1 MGASDDLVG
10 QRPVA
15 PRAVAEPPAPSAGAM
30 RLAGALRQGARA
42 RSTSPY
48 FEAMAELREAAVDYV
63 LELKALGVPADRA
76 FLALR
81 DLARSTLGARDGE
94 TGARAARAAR
104 DVREGLGA
112 QVMRW
117 AMASYYQAD

>member
-1 MGASDDLVG
+1 
-10 QRPVA
+10 
-15 PRAVAEPPAPSAGAM
+15 M

-63 LELKALGVPADRA
+63 LELKALGVPADGVV
-76 FLALR
+76 LAVR
-81 DLARSTLGARDGE
+81 DLARSALGARDGE
-94 TGARAARAAR
+94 TGARAPR
-104 DVREGLGA
+104 DVCEGLGA